1 LTLRTTQT
9 KKYRTLIHELSV
21 LKEVID
27 LIREKQKILNDTE
40 LNYLTNINVA
50 NVKEY

>member
-1 LTLRTTQT
+1 M
-9 KKYRTLIHELSV
+9 KYELLPV
-21 LKEVID
+21 YNQ
-27 LIREKQKILNDTE
+27 KQKILNDTE